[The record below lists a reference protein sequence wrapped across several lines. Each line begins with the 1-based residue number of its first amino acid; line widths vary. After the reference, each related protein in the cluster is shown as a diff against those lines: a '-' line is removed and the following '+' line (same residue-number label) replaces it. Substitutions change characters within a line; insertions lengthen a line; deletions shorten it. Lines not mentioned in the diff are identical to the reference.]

1 MWDERHG
8 IVLLNIILKLTK
20 NNIRWLILRGYVGL
34 PDRNPSKDVDILIE
48 PGKIELAQNLLKQA
62 YKEAGLQFFYP
73 SVFGHAHCYVGM
85 STNNAFSIHID
96 LIEGYISKGFEVFT
110 FDELY
115 KHVINYNGLNVLD
128 DLMNGV
134 MLLVYKIFGY
144 HHAKLKP
151 AYQDDIFAAQQKYPQ
166 EFEKILIRIA
176 GNGLGRKISLLI
188 RDKNF
193 CDVVALEPEFTRAL
207 KKYTFCV
214 RPGKTVLYALEFL
227 WQKVE
232 RIVLRYKKYAKTF
245 AVIAPDGTG
254 KTTFLETLLK
264 ELNFYYVNDE
274 ADQRFHVYHFRPSI
288 LPNLGAVG
296 EKAGVMK
303 QDTDFT
309 NPHRSKPANPLS
321 SLIRIAYYTLDY
333 IVGWQRCVRNDVHY
347 DRYSV
352 FDRYSYDFIVD
363 PLRTKLNLPRGIRK
377 FFVALTPQPG
387 IVFYLDADPNI
398 IYARKQELSLDE
410 IKRQVAEYRK
420 LVQTN
425 PKRFVTIN
433 AEQTPEAMAQEA
445 IVYLLDRYTERI

>member
-1 MWDERHG
+1 MWDNRHG
-8 IVLLNIILKLTK
+8 TILLNIISKFK
-20 NNIRWLILRGYVGL
+20 ENEIKYFVLRGYVGL
-34 PDRNPSKDVDILIE
+34 PNHNPSKDVDILIE
-48 PGKIELAQNLLKQA
+48 PGKIGLAQNILKKT

-85 STNNAFSIHID
+85 SIDNAFSIHID

-115 KHVINYNGLNVLD
+115 EHIVVYNDLNVLD
-128 DLMNGV
+128 DLMHGV

-144 HHAKLKP
+144 NHAKLKP
-151 AYQDDIFAAQQKYPQ
+151 VYQDDIFDAQQKYPH
-166 EFEKILIRIA
+166 EFKNILIRIA
-176 GNGLGRKISLLI
+176 GNDLGRKICSLI

-193 CDVVALEPEFTRAL
+193 DAVIALEPEFTSAL
-207 KKYTFCV
+207 KKYTFRV
-214 RPGKTVLYALEFL
+214 RPGKTVLYSQEFL

-232 RIVLRYKKYAKTF
+232 RIVFRYKKYAKTF

-254 KTTFLETLLK
+254 KTTFLDTLLK

-274 ADQRFHVYHFRPSI
+274 TDQRFHVYHFRPSI

-309 NPHRSKPANPLS
+309 NPHRSKPANPFS
-321 SLIRIAYYTLDY
+321 SLVRIAYYTLDY
-333 IVGWQRCVRNDVHY
+333 IVGWQKCVRNDVHY
-347 DRYSV
+347 DRYTI

-363 PLRTKLNLPRGIRK
+363 PLRTKLNLPRSVRK
-377 FFVALTPQPG
+377 LFVALTPQPG
-387 IVFYLDADPNI
+387 IVFYLDANPNI
-398 IYARKQELSLDE
+398 IYERKQELSLDE
-410 IKRQVAEYRK
+410 IKRQVGEYRE

-425 PKRFVTIN
+425 TKRFVTIN
-433 AEQTPEAMAQEA
+433 AEQTPKEMAQEA
-445 IVYLLDRYTERI
+445 IAYLLNRYAEKI